1 MLGRHLGKGR
11 GITGHRGVVHST
23 WRRRACPVFLVTVA
37 ALLLP
42 GLPANAAVS
51 GSVVAWGGNAFGELG
66 DGTTASH
73 LTAAPVLDL
82 TGVQELGGGRNFG
95 LALKTDGTV
104 WSWGVNDSG
113 QLGDASLTNRTR
125 PVAVSFAVPVPQI
138 AEVTAGHYHSL
149 AVDTVGNAWAWGRN
163 NNGQLGDGT
172 TLKRTRPVRV
182 GSLTSVHFLAGGR
195 DHSLALKN
203 DGTVWAWGS
212 NAFGQLGDGTT
223 TRRLSPVQVLGL
235 TRPVIQI
242 AAGREHSLAL
252 EDDGTVWAWGSNV
265 YGQLGDGT
273 KTNRT
278 RAVRVTGLSG
288 VTDVEAGAHHS
299 LALRATGTVASW
311 GRNYRGEIGDGTTTN
326 RTLPI
331 TVPGIAGVTSI
342 AAGRDHN
349 VVVLS
354 DGTMRSWGFN
364 TSGELGDG
372 STTTRR
378 SPVTVLGVTGAVLAE
393 GGEDYSIALVM

>member
-1 MLGRHLGKGR
+1 MFGRSQGGRR
-11 GITGHRGVVHST
+11 GIAEAQFADRSKPRRVHLL
-23 WRRRACPVFLVTVA
+23 LVIA
-37 ALLLP
+37 AASLLLP
-42 GLPANAAVS
+42 AAPAQAAVS
-51 GSVVAWGGNAFGELG
+51 GSVVAWGGNAFGQLG
-66 DGTTASH
+66 DGTTSSH
-73 LTAAPVLDL
+73 LTAAPVMNLSA
-82 TGVQELGGGRNFG
+82 VQELGGGRNFG

-113 QLGDASLTNRTR
+113 QLGDRSLTNRTR
-125 PVAVSFAVPVPQI
+125 PVQVSFTAPAPLVV
-138 AEVTAGHYHSL
+138 EVTAGHYHSL
-149 AVDTVGNAWAWGRN
+149 AADSVGNAWAWGRN

-172 TLKRTRPVRV
+172 TLKRTSPVRV
-182 GSLTSVHFLAGGR
+182 GSLTSVHLLAGGR

-235 TRPVIQI
+235 TRPVIAI
-242 AAGREHSLAL
+242 AAGREHSLAV

-278 RAVRVTGLSG
+278 RAVRITSLSG

-299 LALRATGTVASW
+299 LALRSTGTVASW
-311 GRNYRGEIGDGTTTN
+311 GRNYRGELGDGTITI
-326 RTLPI
+326 RTLPV
-331 TVPGIAGVTSI
+331 TVPGISGVISI
-342 AAGRDHN
+342 AAGRDHSL
-349 VVVLS
+349 VVLGN
-354 DGTMRSWGFN
+354 GTMRSWGFN

-378 SPVTVLGVTGAVLAE
+378 SPVTVVGITGAVQAE
-393 GGEDYSIALVM
+393 GGEDYSIAIVG